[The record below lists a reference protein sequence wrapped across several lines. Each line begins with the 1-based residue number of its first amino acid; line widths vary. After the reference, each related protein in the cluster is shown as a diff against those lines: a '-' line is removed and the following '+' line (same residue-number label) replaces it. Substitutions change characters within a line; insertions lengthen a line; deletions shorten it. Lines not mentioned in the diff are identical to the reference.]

1 MNNHPSDI
9 YLHLLKKVLLAF
21 AALMAAQL
29 AFHLCNLRIFRL
41 DGPREWAGLIL
52 GNIRFGLAT
61 VATLLLPYLLLLLS
75 PLPARNRRC
84 YRTLANVL
92 YIVAV
97 LVIIIP
103 RGCNSA
109 YYQYTYRLLSD
120 EIFSYLGISGPMG
133 SLVPHFAVDYW
144 FAWAC
149 PLAITILFLL
159 INRRIH
165 PYVAPAKPRAD
176 WRLVLSALLLLL
188 LVRGGIGRPLQPS
201 DAARY
206 VQPKNTALVS
216 NDSYNILL
224 TLFSPDL
231 EEKVYMPSSQALSLS
246 PTTHLPL
253 SPHSSPLTPTPN
265 IVLIIVESLGQEF
278 MGCYNPRPDADTR
291 TPFLD
296 SLAAHSLLF
305 DGRANGKKSIEG
317 IMAIT
322 AAIPNLMSRP
332 FANSSFA
339 RRDDY
344 SGLPAVLRRN
354 GYHTAFYH
362 GSFNG
367 VMGFDATCR
376 QLGFDHYLGMDQYNA
391 WAPANNDYD
400 GVWGIFD
407 EPFLQFVCSH
417 ISHHY
422 PHSPFFAEVFT
433 VTSHHPFP
441 LPPLYKDSFPEGRHP
456 ILKCVE
462 YTDHALRSFFQSA
475 SRQPWYSNTLF
486 IITADHSGHG
496 LSPQYNDYDGWYRIP
511 LIFFS
516 PNPSLLQP
524 LQPSPQLRGR
534 TPSTLPSCLRI
545 VQQTDLYPTIVDLLG
560 LPDTISAF
568 GTSLLRSPLGRYVY
582 YANGYHCLVTNN
594 PVDPARH
601 DITLIMGDYQSGTPQ
616 NLRLLRAIIQ
626 QYNHNILTNNLTPQ

>member
-1 MNNHPSDI
+1 MNNHSSDL

-61 VATLLLPYLLLLLS
+61 VATFLLPYLLLLLS

-84 YRTLANVL
+84 YRTLADVL
-92 YIVAV
+92 YILAV

-133 SLVPHFAVDYW
+133 SLLPHFAVDYW

-149 PLAITILFLL
+149 PLTITILFLL
-159 INRRIH
+159 VNRRIH
-165 PYVAPAKPRAD
+165 PYEVPNKPCAD
-176 WRLVLSALLLLL
+176 WRLLLSALILLLLL
-188 LVRGGIGRPLQPS
+188 RGGIGRPLQPS

-231 EEKVYMPSSQALSLS
+231 EEKNYMPSDQAQTLS

-253 SPHSSPLTPTPN
+253 TPHSSPLTPRPN

-376 QLGFDHYLGMDQYNA
+376 RLGFDHYLGMDQYNA

-462 YTDHALRSFFQSA
+462 YTDHALRSFFQAA

-524 LQPSPQLRGR
+524 LRPAPRLRGR
-534 TPSTLPSCLRI
+534 TPSTLSSCHRI
-545 VQQTDLYPTIVDLLG
+545 VQQTDLYPTIVDLLR

-594 PVDPARH
+594 PVNPARH